1 MDGDRPPF
9 ESIFENI
16 RRDVDPAAVRRAT
29 RFLLTIV
36 GLFVLFVVVSGALVP
51 STEYLWFLHDARH
64 PDVFT
69 KAYQARGLLFSISF
83 VVGWLFLYFNLKVAF
98 NQTMVF
104 LDAPSSAGARLVT
117 NAISFVQTRG
127 KVFVR
132 FGAPI
137 IAFFSALDFGNEWS
151 TWLLASHAQSFG
163 VKDPTY
169 GLDLGF
175 FVFTLPWLRAV
186 TNFSCAL
193 LILTT
198 LTTVGVYAGLQGMAA
213 FARIELGRPGIRA
226 HIHTLI
232 GLTILGYA
240 VQIFLKTYEAGLVE
254 SGQFTGAGY
263 AAMQGIMVQRFV
275 AGFAVLVGI
284 ATIANGWMWR
294 PYLVPIRGVIALVA
308 VYILGVGAY
317 TSLLQRLV
325 VDPDRVAKESPYAA
339 KAIEMTRFAYD
350 LNRIKVRNES
360 PNPVPS
366 QTDVSQS
373 QSTLDNMRLWDPT
386 VLREAL
392 EGYQAIRPYYR
403 FYDVSI
409 DRYTVDGAKRL
420 LMLSPRLIDLNGLQS
435 NARNWTNERLQY
447 THGYGVVVTRVDQQT
462 TDGEPVMLDNDVPQR
477 SNKDLAVTQPDLYYG
492 NAVDENGD
500 PVDEYAIVDTGQA
513 ELDYPTSDTT
523 VTTHWTGTGGIPIG
537 NFLSKLAFS
546 AVLGD
551 GNLLVSPEIKSSSRL
566 LMHRSVWERAT
577 RIYPFLK
584 FDADPYIVILNGR
597 LLWVMDGYTTSD
609 MVPYSAMSGDTQ
621 RVNYI
626 RNTCKIT
633 IDAYTGDTNAYEV
646 VPNEPILKAWE
657 AIYPGLIH
665 PASQIPAGLTAHF
678 RYPEDILTMQSNQLC
693 AYHVTDPQAFL
704 NNSGLWNIAAERGVQ
719 GDKETLRPFYVELTL
734 PGEAGTNFVQ
744 MLPFTPNGRINMS
757 GWLAAQCDPG
767 HYGELTLYDLA
778 QSNPIPGPEQ
788 MEGTFNATPD
798 ISNINRQFQNQQSQI
813 MVGNLLTVPVG
824 SSFMFAES
832 LFLKSNTQ
840 DLQSVPRL
848 AKVILALSNKVV
860 VRDTYPEALQALLGN
875 TAPTT
880 SAPSTPTNA
889 PSTPAANAPT
899 SVNAATI
906 KAAVDL
912 LDQADKALRT
922 GDFAKYGELQKQARQ
937 QLNAALTPPSPKA
950 H

>member
-1 MDGDRPPF
+1 
-9 ESIFENI
+9 
-16 RRDVDPAAVRRAT
+16 
-29 RFLLTIV
+29 
-36 GLFVLFVVVSGALVP
+36 
-51 STEYLWFLHDARH
+51 
-64 PDVFT
+64 
-69 KAYQARGLLFSISF
+69 
-83 VVGWLFLYFNLKVAF
+83 
-98 NQTMVF
+98 
-104 LDAPSSAGARLVT
+104 
-117 NAISFVQTRG
+117 
-127 KVFVR
+127 
-132 FGAPI
+132 
-137 IAFFSALDFGNEWS
+137 
-151 TWLLASHAQSFG
+151 
-163 VKDPTY
+163 
-169 GLDLGF
+169 
-175 FVFTLPWLRAV
+175 
-186 TNFSCAL
+186 
-193 LILTT
+193 
-198 LTTVGVYAGLQGMAA
+198 
-213 FARIELGRPGIRA
+213 
-226 HIHTLI
+226 
-232 GLTILGYA
+232 
-240 VQIFLKTYEAGLVE
+240 
-254 SGQFTGAGY
+254 
-263 AAMQGIMVQRFV
+263 
-275 AGFAVLVGI
+275 
-284 ATIANGWMWR
+284 
-294 PYLVPIRGVIALVA
+294 
-308 VYILGVGAY
+308 
-317 TSLLQRLV
+317 
-325 VDPDRVAKESPYAA
+325 
-339 KAIEMTRFAYD
+339 
-350 LNRIKVRNES
+350 
-360 PNPVPS
+360 
-366 QTDVSQS
+366 
-373 QSTLDNMRLWDPT
+373 MRLWDPT